1 MGIQQMFLGVS
12 AGGDYEVANSLRF
25 NQDDLAY
32 LNRSLSSDGN
42 RKTFTLSWWLKKGKT
57 ISNQRIFG
65 LSSTNQFSVMFDGND
80 CFYLYGELS
89 TSAFASTS
97 NARFRD
103 NSAWYHFVVSVD
115 TTQNT
120 NTDRLKTYVNGVDIT
135 ADSYVTYPGQDTTFY
150 WGDSSLVH
158 YIGRYSHGSSYHMD
172 NYLSEVHHVD
182 GQALSASDFG
192 ETNADTGQ
200 WMPKKYSGSYGT
212 NGFYLKFDNTSD
224 LGEDSAGSNDWTA
237 NNLSTSAGGGNDSL
251 TDTPTNYGDDT
262 GLGGEVRGNYA
273 VLNPL
278 VNSRF
283 SGNYTLSNGN
293 LKTVHTSY
301 ATLPSTLAVSSGKWY
316 CEGTLDAVAS
326 ASNQAWCG
334 LMRVDAEAHWTGS
347 SPYQNIPIEY
357 WQGNTP
363 LYGVNFW
370 GDGLGLNRTQ
380 SYGSSYATAG
390 TVIGIAFDAD
400 SGSCTWYINGSS
412 QGSSTYNIVQGETYY
427 FVFGAYL
434 NGAWTAN
441 FGARPF
447 AYAAPSGYKC
457 LCAQNL
463 SDPTIADSSSHFDVK
478 LWDGNTSTTHVTG
491 VNFQPD
497 LVWIKNRSGA
507 SSQDH
512 VLFDI
517 IRGPVYIIESN
528 TNATQYYD
536 NNTISSFNSDGWTT
550 GSSYLTNR
558 SAYTYVGWAWKA
570 GGTAVSN
577 SDGSLTSQ
585 VSANQTAGFSISTF
599 NSPGSYDSSTWGHGL
614 GQAPDFVMMKHY
626 GNSGNWQCYHS
637 SIPSNSYMQL
647 NSTGGVSGSN
657 NWTVTSTTV
666 TCGAG
671 LWSHNN
677 TATVAYHWSE
687 VEGYSKFGRYYG
699 GGGTYGYPFVY
710 TGFKP
715 AFVMIKSGT
724 AGQSWIMWDSERSTY
739 NVADEILNA
748 DNANTEAAWSDIDI
762 LSNGFKIRDTH
773 ASVNT
778 NGHWYY
784 FAAFAET
791 PLKYSNAR

>member
-1 MGIQQMFLGVS
+1 MGIQQMFLGVG
-12 AGGDYEVANSLRF
+12 AGGDYQVAKSLRF
-25 NQDDLAY
+25 NDDDSAY
-32 LNRSLSSDGN
+32 LGRTLASTGSATTGTYSFWFKRSKVHTGMERIIHVGTYSSGAGYPSFHIGFNNDNVVMHCYLNGY
-42 RKTFTLSWWLKKGKT
+42 TLAL
-57 ISNQRIFG
+57 Q
-65 LSSTNQFSVMFDGND
+65 
-80 CFYLYGELS
+80 
-89 TSAFASTS
+89 TSAK
-97 NARFRD
+97 FRD
-103 NSAWYHFVVSVD
+103 YSAWYHIVCTLDS
-115 TTQNT
+115 TQNT
-120 NTDRLKTYVNGVDIT
+120 NTDRGAIYVNGVL
-135 ADSYVTYPGQDTTFY
+135 QDYAATT
-150 WGDSSLVH
+150 WPSQNDNVLINTNTSPCW
-158 YIGRYSHGSSYHMD
+158 IGRRNTSVTKLIDG
-172 NYLSEVHHVD
+172 YLADLHFID
-182 GQALSASDFG
+182 GTALDPTSFA

-200 WMPKKYSGSYGT
+200 WVPIKYSGSHGT
-212 NGFYLKFDNTSD
+212 NGYHLKFDNTSD

-293 LKTVHTSY
+293 LKTVHTGY

-316 CEGTLDAVAS
+316 CEGTLDVVANY
-326 ASNQAWCG
+326 SNQAWCG

-390 TVIGIAFDAD
+390 TVIGIAFNAD

-427 FVFGAYL
+427 FVFGAAL
-434 NGAWTAN
+434 NGSWTAN

-463 SDPTIADSSSHFDVK
+463 SDPTIADSSSHFDVATASGANI
-478 LWDGNTSTTHVTG
+478 LSTATGLTDGAD
-491 VNFQPD
+491 F
-497 LVWIKNRSGA
+497 VWIKDRDNSVKHILFNRINDSGMDGTPHMRSDTTDNE
-507 SSQDH
+507 SSCGTYSAPSGNS
-512 VLFDI
+512 VSW
-517 IRGPVYIIESN
+517 VW
-528 TNATQYYD
+528 NA
-536 NNTISSFNSDGWTT
+536 
-550 GSSYLTNR
+550 GSSTVTN
-558 SAYTYVGWAWKA
+558 T
-570 GGTAVSN
+570 
-577 SDGSLTSQ
+577 DGSITSS
-585 VSANQTAGFSISTF
+585 VRANTDAGFSIVSYTGT
-599 NSPGSYDSSTWGHGL
+599 GSSATVGHGL
-614 GQAPDFVMMKHY
+614 GATPGLLITKGRD
-626 GNSGNWQCYHS
+626 GSGLSWATQFMGS
-637 SIPSNSYMQL
+637 ASNYMQMQDTSA
-647 NSTGGVSGSN
+647 NSSGDGSAAWGSDPTSSVFSINTKPTSN
-657 NWTVTSTTV
+657 DSGIDFIAFV
-666 TCGAG
+666 
-671 LWSHNN
+671 
-677 TATVAYHWSE
+677 WSE
-687 VEGYSKFGRYYG
+687 VEGYSKFGKYYG
-699 GGGTYGYPFVY
+699 GGGTYGYPFCW

-715 AFVMIKSGT
+715 AFVMIKCGT

-748 DNANTEAAWSDIDI
+748 DNTNTEAAWSDIDI

-778 NGHWYY
+778 RNNWYY